1 MNASFA
7 LRGTLTRLADQIAE
21 SEKISAT
28 FRKTGNKICHFRKKL
43 KFDLPAL
50 GKRQIKNGIFEFDLP
65 LWLFFAKN
73 ICHTRPGARKAASP
87 PRCTSLIF
95 MVYSVAQMQIRKGD
109 VPW

>member
-43 KFDLPAL
+43 KFDLP
-50 GKRQIKNGIFEFDLP
+50 
-65 LWLFFAKN
+65 LWLFLAKN
-73 ICHTRPGARKAASP
+73 ICHTRPGAPKSRSLTALHFIP
-87 PRCTSLIF
+87 IYGIFRCTD
-95 MVYSVAQMQIRKGD
+95 ANQER
-109 VPW
+109 